1 MRNDERFEIERAID
15 LLPHVIGASWAM
27 TYFRLMK
34 IKSPTKEEFREKVI
48 EYLEKIQPLLESF
61 SNDKIFSE
69 IQDYIGTRYDLEVE
83 KIKNGENKE
92 IEKRYTRYLSLI
104 HI

>member
-27 TYFRLMK
+27 TFFRLKK
-34 IKSPTKEEFREKVI
+34 IRNPTKEEFREKTI
-48 EYLEKIQPLLESF
+48 EYLLKIEPLLKSF

-69 IQDYIGTRYDLEVE
+69 IQNYIETRGILEIE
-83 KIKNGENKE
+83 KIKNGENNE
-92 IEKRYTRYLSLI
+92 IEKRYKRYI
-104 HI
+104 EYG

>member
-27 TYFRLMK
+27 TFFRLKK
-34 IKSPTKEEFREKVI
+34 IRNPTKEEFREKTI
-48 EYLEKIQPLLESF
+48 EYLLKIEPLLESF

-69 IQDYIGTRYDLEVE
+69 IQNYIETRYVLEID
-83 KIKNGENKE
+83 KIKNGENNE
-92 IEKRYTRYLSLI
+92 IEKRYKRYI
-104 HI
+104 EYG

>member
-27 TYFRLMK
+27 TFFRLKK
-34 IKSPTKEEFREKVI
+34 IRNPTKEEFREKTI
-48 EYLEKIQPLLESF
+48 EYLLKIEPLLESF

-69 IQDYIGTRYDLEVE
+69 IQNYIETRGALEIE
-83 KIKNGENKE
+83 KIKNGENNE
-92 IEKRYTRYLSLI
+92 IEKRYKRYI
-104 HI
+104 EYG

>member
-27 TYFRLMK
+27 TFFRLKK
-34 IKSPTKEEFREKVI
+34 IRNPTKEEFREKTI
-48 EYLEKIQPLLESF
+48 EYLLKIEPLLKSF

-69 IQDYIGTRYDLEVE
+69 IQNYIETRSVLEIE
-83 KIKNGENKE
+83 KIKNGENNE
-92 IEKRYTRYLSLI
+92 IEKRYKRYI
-104 HI
+104 EYG

>member
-27 TYFRLMK
+27 TFFRLKK
-34 IKSPTKEEFREKVI
+34 IRNPTKEEFREKTI
-48 EYLEKIQPLLESF
+48 EYLLKIEPLLKSF

-69 IQDYIGTRYDLEVE
+69 IQNYIETRYVLEID
-83 KIKNGENKE
+83 KIKNGENNE
-92 IEKRYTRYLSLI
+92 IEKRYKRYI
-104 HI
+104 EYG